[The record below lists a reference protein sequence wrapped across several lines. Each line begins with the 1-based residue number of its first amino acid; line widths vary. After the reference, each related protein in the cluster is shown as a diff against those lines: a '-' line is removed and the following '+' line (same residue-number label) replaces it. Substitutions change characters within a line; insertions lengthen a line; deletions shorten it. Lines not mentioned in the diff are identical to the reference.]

1 MIRLQGIAHNFGLK
15 SFFFLMQRTLMLS
28 SKSLKT
34 LEAAK
39 RTFVKLPKVTVA
51 LSKLKTLRKDESW
64 PPFP

>member
-15 SFFFLMQRTLMLS
+15 SFFLMQSTLMLS

-39 RTFVKLPKVTVA
+39 RTFIKLPKAPVT
-51 LSKLKTLRKDESW
+51 LCKFKTLREDDNG

>member
-15 SFFFLMQRTLMLS
+15 SSFLMQSTLMLS

-39 RTFVKLPKVTVA
+39 RTFIKLPKATGDT
-51 LSKLKTLRKDESW
+51 KL
-64 PPFP
+64 

>member
-15 SFFFLMQRTLMLS
+15 SSFLMQSTLMLS